1 MSRCSRKL
9 AVTGVSF
16 CAQDPVAG
24 GEVQQRRDNDENMLY

>member
-9 AVTGVSF
+9 AVAGVSS

-24 GEVQQRRDNDENMLY
+24 GEVQQRRGNDETMLY